1 MKKRIPLRDVVPNPN
16 QPRKIFQQQA
26 LRELADS
33 IRERGLMQAITVRPV
48 DGKFVIVGGERRWRA
63 HCLLAEEGALGKN
76 PTISCEVVDMDEDE
90 MALQAIVENL
100 ARADLR
106 PVEEARAFQTMLDR
120 GWTAERLAKDL
131 GISQPRRITDR
142 TALLNLDET
151 IQTLVDSGAFP
162 LGHANYIADLPK
174 QDQVNIVRLFS
185 SGKLKDWAGIR
196 AAAQAVRDRIAQKGM
211 FDHENRPEPSKDDV
225 AALNRMERMVER
237 IVSAIASGFKDG
249 ELIAIK
255 TVDPN
260 KADHLADTLAQVSRT
275 ARNMEAQLREAHAR
289 NLLLH

>member
-1 MKKRIPLRDVVPNPN
+1 MKKRIPLNKIVRNEN
-16 QPRKIFQQQA
+16 QPRTIFDPKA
-26 LRELADS
+26 LRELANS
-33 IRERGLMQAITVRPV
+33 IRERGLMQAITVRAV
-48 DGKFVIVGGERRWRA
+48 GNTYVIVGGERRYRA
-63 HCLLAEEGALGKN
+63 HCLLRDEGIPGFD
-76 PTISCEVVDMDEDE
+76 SVMCEVVDIDDDE

-106 PVEEARAFQTMLDR
+106 PVEEAKAFQAMLDR
-120 GWTAERLAKDL
+120 GWTIERLAKDL

-151 IQTLVDSGAFP
+151 IQTLVDSGQFP

-174 QDQVNIVRLFS
+174 ADQVNIVRLFS
-185 SGKLKDWAGIR
+185 TGKLKDWAGIR

-211 FDHENRPEPSKDDV
+211 FDNENRPEPSKDDV
-225 AALNRMERMVER
+225 AAMNRMERMVER